1 MNKDTE
7 FIKPEESVPPN
18 NDSRFV
24 DKNCKE
30 ALTDATCIVSSFGCG
45 CLGILMGIAI
55 SIITIGI
62 GIFLVKFAWK
72 FLSYCW
78 GS

>member
-1 MNKDTE
+1 MTE
-7 FIKPEESVPPN
+7 DKEFVKVKVSVPSN

-30 ALTDATCIVSSFGCG
+30 ALGDATCIVSSFGCG
-45 CLGILMGIAI
+45 CFGILLGIAI
-55 SIITIGI
+55 SLITIAI
-62 GIFLVKFAWK
+62 GISLVKFAWR

-78 GS
+78 ES

>member
-1 MNKDTE
+1 MTKDME
-7 FIKPEESVPPN
+7 FVKPKESVPSD

-24 DKNCKE
+24 DKDCKE
-30 ALTDATCIVSSFGCG
+30 ALGDATCIVSSFGCG
-45 CLGILMGIAI
+45 CFGILLGIAV
-55 SIITIGI
+55 SIFTIGI
-62 GIFLVKFAWK
+62 GIALVKFAWK